1 MYSSNITTTSAN
13 PSSQNREERLE
24 QIKLALIR
32 NSLRPTRL
40 QRLRVALIE
49 QRDARDEVE
58 KMADDSVYYRVGW
71 RINRR

>member
-1 MYSSNITTTSAN
+1 MYSFNNTPTSTN
-13 PSSQNREERLE
+13 TPSQNREERFQ
-24 QIKLALIR
+24 QIKQALIR

-49 QRDARDEVE
+49 QRDAMDEVE
-58 KMADDSVYYRVGW
+58 KMADDSVYYRLGW